1 MHPGLSWLILKTLPF
16 PSRWHSGWLH
26 RGMAGVALRS
36 TQATDCMPAVVALH
50 RTACGGV
57 FRQRLAA
64 AGKPTSLIHAA
75 YGVLKSRQAFDP
87 A

>member
-1 MHPGLSWLILKTLPF
+1 
-16 PSRWHSGWLH
+16 
-26 RGMAGVALRS
+26 
-36 TQATDCMPAVVALH
+36 MPAVVALH

>member
-1 MHPGLSWLILKTLPF
+1 
-16 PSRWHSGWLH
+16 
-26 RGMAGVALRS
+26 MARVALRF
-36 TQATDCMPAVVALH
+36 TQATDWMPALVAFH

-64 AGKPTSLIHAA
+64 AGKPTSLIHVASD
-75 YGVLKSRQAFDP
+75 VLKLWQAFDP